1 MNFSENPSS
10 TTKLTHTHTYITHA
24 FCLPLHNNLPQIK
37 NRINEISKQ
46 YKQQQQQKT
55 ARAIENQCYVL
66 AAAQYGIHNEKRNSF
81 GHSLVS

>member
-1 MNFSENPSS
+1 MNFSEKKQ
-10 TTKLTHTHTYITHA
+10 T
-24 FCLPLHNNLPQIK
+24 K

-46 YKQQQQQKT
+46 CKQQQQQQKT